1 MLGGVGTTRAV
12 GTGLRARKKLATRE
26 ALSWAALRLA
36 AERGLER
43 VRVDEIAAA
52 AGVSP
57 RTYNNY
63 FASKEEAICALVVER
78 ARRVGAA
85 LRARPAD
92 EPLGRA
98 IVQAVVAEYA
108 GDAEPDKDEAVRMR
122 LVITAPALRGE
133 FLKATA
139 AMERPL
145 AEAIAARTGAD
156 PERDLSPWV
165 LAAAVAGAARVAA
178 GYWSRP
184 DTTAPYAA
192 VLREAVAQV
201 VPVVPEQPPS
211 RRAPAPGGGGMR

>member
-1 MLGGVGTTRAV
+1 VGTSGAG

-26 ALSWAALRLA
+26 ALSWAALRLV

-92 EPLGRA
+92 EPLGQA
-98 IVQAVVAEYA
+98 IVRAVVEEYA

-122 LVITAPALRGE
+122 LVITSPALRGE

-156 PERDLSPWV
+156 AERDLSPWV
-165 LAAAVAGAARVAA
+165 LAAAVSGAARVAA

-184 DTTAPYAA
+184 DTTVPYAA
-192 VLREAVAQV
+192 VLREAVAHV
-201 VPVVPEQPPS
+201 VPGPPPH
-211 RRAPAPGGGGMR
+211 RAPAPGGAAGPAPDRGSC